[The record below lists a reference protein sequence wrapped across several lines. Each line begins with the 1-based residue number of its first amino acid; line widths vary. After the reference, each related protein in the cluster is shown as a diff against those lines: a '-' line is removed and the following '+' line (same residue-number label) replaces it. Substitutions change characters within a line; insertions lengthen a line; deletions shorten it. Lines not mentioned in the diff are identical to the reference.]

1 MKVIC
6 AWCDKVIKEGRKE
19 PVSYGICAKCH
30 KKATAE
36 INFVIKRKEKENEKK
51 KKDQEKQLLYH
62 S

>member
-51 KKDQEKQLLYH
+51 KKN
-62 S
+62 